1 MTQSM
6 SWPDSGTPSRLAL
19 MRSTAAGTSPS
30 PAADG
35 TGRAASVIGPPALG
49 QVGAGERR
57 GQQPGQLGRPGCGV
71 HQQAG
76 PARLYQ
82 QLAAAPAR
90 QQRLAVAAD
99 HGDRGQGAATGGM
112 QGGDET
118 AFGAEG
124 EPVGGVLD
132 VT

>member
-30 PAADG
+30 LAAGG
-35 TGRAASVIGPPALG
+35 TGRAASLIGAAALG
-49 QVGAGERR
+49 QVGAGERG
-57 GQQPGQLGRPGCGV
+57 GQQPGQLGRPGDGV

-76 PARLYQ
+76 AASLDQ

-90 QQRLAVAAD
+90 QQRLPVAAD
-99 HGDRGQGAATGGM
+99 HGDRDQGAAAGGV

-118 AFGAEG
+118 AFGAQG
-124 EPVGGVLD
+124 EPV
-132 VT
+132 